1 MEMDSV
7 WIYSMLKKYA
17 KIEDNKSFLSIVQA
31 QKLLHTNTQT
41 SYVLHYSLHK
51 KLQEGIKTNQYNLYQ
66 IHLRWLYLV

>member
-7 WIYSMLKKYA
+7 WNYSMLKKYA

-41 SYVLHYSLHK
+41 S
-51 KLQEGIKTNQYNLYQ
+51 
-66 IHLRWLYLV
+66 